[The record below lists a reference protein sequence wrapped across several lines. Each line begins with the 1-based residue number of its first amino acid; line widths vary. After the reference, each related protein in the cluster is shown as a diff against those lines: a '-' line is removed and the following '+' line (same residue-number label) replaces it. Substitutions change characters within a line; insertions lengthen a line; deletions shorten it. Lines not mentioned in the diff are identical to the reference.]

1 MAKIRTYVSV
11 VNAIFSQLADGKN
24 WVVDLLWWPLDSRH
38 CWWNM
43 LLPSGKFQSNHQ
55 INWNSLILRWR
66 RHEECPV
73 TVSNVF
79 QCWAFS
85 IGFVSVFYRL
95 LQWTEV
101 KYIFPRNF
109 LFSAVGTTI
118 NSLGYLSSLKTG
130 TKPKVSWI
138 KKNETNWQLC
148 TGLWGSRLVSGN
160 WVFHLF

>member
-24 WVVDLLWWPLDSRH
+24 WVVDLLWWPFDSRH

-79 QCWAFS
+79 QCWAIS
-85 IGFVSVFYRL
+85 NGFVSVFYRL

-109 LFSAVGTTI
+109 LFLAAGTTI
-118 NSLGYLSSLKTG
+118 NSLGYLSSTG
-130 TKPKVSWI
+130 NDALGCGVQGWSVATEFFI
-138 KKNETNWQLC
+138 C
-148 TGLWGSRLVSGN
+148 FSGHKYHI
-160 WVFHLF
+160 VMVLLQTRQK